1 MGSIPVGLSG
11 ALQDRYRLDHEIGQ
25 GGMATVYLAQDLR
38 HQRQVALKVLRAELA
53 SALGAERF
61 LQEIRIAANLQH
73 PHILPVH
80 DSGEVGGFLY
90 YVMPFVEGQSLRER
104 LQKEGELPI
113 LEAVRILR
121 DVADALAAAH
131 AKGVVHRDIKP
142 ENIMLSGRHALVADF
157 GVAKAVTE
165 ATGRHALTTAGVA
178 LGTPTYMAPE
188 QAAADPHVDHR
199 ADIYAFGV
207 TAYESLTGLPPF
219 VGLTPQSIL
228 AAHLTQTPTPITERR
243 PTIPQAL
250 AQLIMRC
257 LAKKA
262 ADRPQSADEI
272 LAVLEA
278 VATPTGGVTPTDTR
292 PMPAHESGS
301 HRTWLVGAG
310 VMAVLA
316 LGLIL
321 WRTSRVSA
329 APPLDQNL
337 VAVLPFRV
345 AGADPSLQYLRQG
358 MVDLLQAKLTGSG
371 GPRAADARSVLA
383 AVRDAGASESVD
395 LAADALPGVARR
407 IGAGRILQGSV
418 VGPAEHV
425 VMSATLLDMPG
436 GRSLA
441 QTSVEGPK
449 DSLFQMVDHLTAQIL
464 ALGAGAS
471 SNQLSALTTTS
482 LDALRL
488 YLDGVVASRRGA
500 FPISTPIL
508 ERAAQLDSTFALAL
522 SELIESNGWA
532 PGTMD
537 MDRVKRLAW
546 RYRNRLSPRDQTFLA
561 IRLGSR
567 YPKDTPTTQD
577 IADRERAVQA
587 MPESPDAWYYLGD
600 ALFHGGAAADFP
612 DHELRAK
619 KAFEEAFRRDS
630 LYGGPIAHLGS
641 VAFVSGDSAGLR
653 RWIARSLALDTTYAD
668 VLRWNLFS
676 GTRDDRRIKEML
688 ARPDS
693 VSRYTWKLLFS
704 FNALDS
710 VTLSYQDEQLARMWR
725 GSGNTGERA
734 EAAAYQVVAAVNRG
748 RSALADQWLDTLRYL
763 DPEAWAHFSSDRE
776 LIAGGLST
784 TDTAMLRR
792 VDPMLLERWKLGR
805 GDLTA
810 GDRYVALARASA
822 LEDTLDGFAQRS
834 AALIEAWT
842 ATRRG
847 LPEASRLADV
857 ADSLWRGITY
867 GRWGVDVKWPSILL
881 ARTYESQGRVDRA
894 LIAVRRRY
902 LELGWPSANWFAE
915 SLRLEGRLAQK
926 VGDRA
931 GAIRAYRNYLLL
943 RTDPDPSFVPQ
954 RDSVKAELAAI
965 GDLEKTQ

>member
-1 MGSIPVGLSG
+1 
-11 ALQDRYRLDHEIGQ
+11 
-25 GGMATVYLAQDLR
+25 
-38 HQRQVALKVLRAELA
+38 
-53 SALGAERF
+53 
-61 LQEIRIAANLQH
+61 
-73 PHILPVH
+73 
-80 DSGEVGGFLY
+80 
-90 YVMPFVEGQSLRER
+90 MPFVEGQSLRER
-104 LQKEGELPI
+104 LVKEGELPV
-113 LEAVRILR
+113 LEAVRLLR

-199 ADIYAFGV
+199 ADIYALGV
-207 TAYESLTGLPPF
+207 TAYELLTGLPPF
-219 VGLTPQSIL
+219 VGLTPQTIL
-228 AAHLTQTPTPITERR
+228 AAHLTQTPIPITERR
-243 PTIPQAL
+243 PTIPQPL

-257 LAKKA
+257 LAKKP
-262 ADRPQSADEI
+262 ADRPQNADDI
-272 LAVLEA
+272 LSVLEA
-278 VATPTGGVTPTDTR
+278 AATPSGGVTPTDTR
-292 PMPAHESGS
+292 PIPAQAPGRR
-301 HRTWLVGAG
+301 RTWLVGGG
-310 VMAVLA
+310 VVASLA
-316 LGLIL
+316 LGLVL
-321 WRTSRVSA
+321 WRTSHVGA
-329 APPLDQNL
+329 AHPLDQNL

-383 AVRDAGASESVD
+383 AVRDAGGSESVD

-418 VGPAEHV
+418 VGPADHV
-425 VMSATLLDMPG
+425 VMSATLLDMPT
-436 GRSLA
+436 GRTLA
-441 QTSVEGPK
+441 QTSVEGSK

-464 ALGAGAS
+464 ALGAGAG

-500 FPISTPIL
+500 YPVATPIL
-508 ERAAQLDSTFALAL
+508 ERAVQLDSTFALAL
-522 SELIESNGWA
+522 SELIESAGWA
-532 PGTMD
+532 PGAMD
-537 MDRVKRLAW
+537 MDRVSRLAW
-546 RYRNRLSPRDQTFLA
+546 RYRDRLSPRDQAFLE

-567 YPKDTPTTQD
+567 YPKWTTWTQS
-577 IADRERAVQA
+577 IADCERAVLA
-587 MPESPDAWYYLGD
+587 MPESPDAWFYLGD
-600 ALFHGGAAADFP
+600 YLFHGGATADLP
-612 DHELRAK
+612 DHQARAQ

-630 LYGGPIAHLGS
+630 LYGGPIYHLS
-641 VAFVSGDSAGLR
+641 SLAFLAGDSAALR
-653 RWIARSLALDTTYAD
+653 RWTARSLALDTTYAD
-668 VLRWNLFS
+668 FLRWNLLS
-676 GTRDDRRIKEML
+676 GTRDDRGIKGLL

-693 VSRYTWKLLFS
+693 VSLDTWRLLFA

-710 VTLSYQDEQLARMWR
+710 VTLSHQDELLARIWR
-725 GSGNTGERA
+725 GSGNSDDRTRA
-734 EAAAYQVVAAVNRG
+734 AVYQVVAAFNRG

-763 DPEAWAHFSSDRE
+763 SPDAWAVFSPVRE
-776 LIAGGLST
+776 LVSGGVSR
-784 TDTAMLRR
+784 TDTAALRQ
-792 VDPMLLERWKLGR
+792 VDPKLLELWKLGR
-805 GDLTA
+805 GELTA

-822 LEDTLDGFAQRS
+822 LKDTLDSFDQRY

-847 LPEASRLADV
+847 VPQAPLLADA

-867 GRWGVDVKWPSILL
+867 EYAWRGVDIKWPSILL
-881 ARTYESQGRVDRA
+881 AQTYESQGRVDKA
-894 LIAVRRRY
+894 LIAVRRRL
-902 LELGWPSANWFAE
+902 LELGAPSPNWLAE

-926 VGDRA
+926 SGDRA

-965 GDLEKTQ
+965 GDLEGKQ